1 MPPIIERGLLWSEKY
16 IKTDMVYLA
25 RSGFWL
31 LFGQVTTLLSVL
43 ALSIVFANFLPK
55 ETYGTYKYILSLT
68 GIFSIFTL
76 PGMTTALIRA
86 TARGFDRSIILATK
100 TRARYGILGL
110 IVGLCAAAYYYVVG
124 NSTLSLGLLLI
135 SFFLPVFDTFGT
147 YNGYLQGKQQF
158 RRQAL
163 MSLFVQTVA
172 SGALIAA
179 VYFSGNLYV
188 ILATYLALYTLLR
201 FVSWYWTVRHDEMKA
216 GADPE
221 MVPYAKHL
229 SVMSVLGL
237 IASQADLVLLFHF
250 LGSAEVA
257 IYAIAIAPAEHIK
270 SIIATANDSLLPR
283 LARHSEKAV
292 RQSILLK
299 CVLLFTVVA
308 ALVGLY
314 ILFASSAFAVFFPK
328 YTDAVF
334 ISQIFSLSLLSTF
347 FTPMNIFL
355 QAHGKIKEQYYANTL
370 TYVFQIISMTAGVIF
385 FGLIGLVVAR
395 IMTRYLFGLLIFL
408 FYRLSARTGIA

>member
-1 MPPIIERGLLWSEKY
+1 MPPFLEQALHWSERY

-31 LFGQVTTLLSVL
+31 LFGQVVTLITVL
-43 ALSIVFANFLPK
+43 ALSVAFANLLPK
-55 ETYGTYKYILSLT
+55 ETYGTYKYVLSLA
-68 GIFSIFTL
+68 GVFSIFTL

-100 TRARYGILGL
+100 TRARFGILGL
-110 IVGLCAAAYYYVVG
+110 ILGLCAAAYYYFAG
-124 NSTLSLGLLLI
+124 NSTLALGLLII
-135 SFFLPVFDTFGT
+135 SFFVPLFDTFGT

-163 MSLFVQTVA
+163 TSLVVQTLA
-172 SGALIAA
+172 SGALVAA
-179 VYFSGNLYV
+179 IYFSGNLFV
-188 ILATYLALYTLLR
+188 LLFTYFISYTLLR
-201 FVSWYWTVRHDEMKA
+201 FASWYWIVRHDELKVA
-216 GADPE
+216 ADTE

-250 LGSAEVA
+250 LGPVQVA

-270 SIIATANDSLLPR
+270 SLVATANDSLLPR
-283 LARHSEKAV
+283 LAGHSEKAV

-299 CVLLFTVVA
+299 CVLFFIVVA
-308 ALVGLY
+308 ALVGVY
-314 ILFASSAFAVFFPK
+314 ILIAPAAFAIFFPK
-328 YTDAVF
+328 YLDAVF
-334 ISQIFSLSLLSTF
+334 ISQIFALSLLGAF
-347 FTPMNIFL
+347 FTPMSVFL
-355 QAHGKIKEQYYANTL
+355 QAHGKIKEQYYTSTL
-370 TYVFQIISMTAGVIF
+370 TYVFQIVAMTVGVIF

-395 IMTRYLFGLLIFL
+395 ILTRYLFGVLILL
-408 FYRLSARTGIA
+408 FYRLSARTDIA